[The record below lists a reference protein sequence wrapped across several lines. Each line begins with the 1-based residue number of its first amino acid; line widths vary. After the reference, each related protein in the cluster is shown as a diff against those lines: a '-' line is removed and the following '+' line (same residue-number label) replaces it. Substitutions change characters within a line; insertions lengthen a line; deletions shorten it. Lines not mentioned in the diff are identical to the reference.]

1 MDELPSP
8 ATTFAIGVEVKRF
21 LDPKLCGCALLVS
34 LTFLICDV
42 RQALAEKG
50 DKVATVAK
58 PADAKSADA
67 GEPPAQNDKKPYS
80 KEAVEH
86 YNRGLDL
93 HQSGFINQAVAEYK
107 AAIEA
112 DPRMEEAYSN
122 LGVIYAA
129 QHSYPKAKEAFLA
142 ALKIRPNRPTTL
154 NGLGTV
160 LYAQKKFEE
169 AKDKWL
175 QAVTIDPNFAS
186 AFYNIGNACESEGKF
201 EEAKTYFDRALK
213 VSPNMADAYYRLGVI
228 MYKQRHYAQSGALL
242 RRAVLFAPE
251 GDFIHD
257 ARRLLQNIDRELE
270 RGEATVKESRNQPQ
284 KAARSAGAGSE
295 KEKTNDTA
303 GDGNAKSPVH
313 MFIQPGQDKDTS
325 ENSSK

>member
-1 MDELPSP
+1 MHELPSP

-21 LDPKLCGCALLVS
+21 LNSKLCSCALFVCSTLM
-34 LTFLICDV
+34 ICEI
-42 RQALAEKG
+42 RPTLAEKV

-67 GEPPAQNDKKPYS
+67 GQPPAQNDKKPYS

-129 QHSYPKAKEAFLA
+129 QHSYAKAKEAFLS

-169 AKDKWL
+169 AKDKWM

-186 AFYNIGNACESEGKF
+186 AYYNIGNACESEGKF
-201 EEAKTYFDRALK
+201 EEAKKNFVQAIS

-251 GDFIHD
+251 GDFNND
-257 ARRLLQNIDRELE
+257 ARRLLQNIDREFE
-270 RGEATVKESRNQPQ
+270 KGEVTAKDSRNQTQ
-284 KAARSAGAGSE
+284 KARRTSAAGGQ
-295 KEKTNDTA
+295 KEKTNDTE
-303 GDGNAKSPVH
+303 GDGKSQKVN
-313 MFIQPGQDKDTS
+313 MFVQPGQDKDTS